1 MSAGLGT
8 RIVGRPGGTP
18 AQLPL
23 MTSLPSAA
31 LLWATANTS
40 KGRNKESAITDLDG
54 NAIAFAEPPGAT
66 SASPRAR
73 AHAD

>member
-23 MTSLPSAA
+23 MTFPTPRR
-31 LLWATANTS
+31 LLWATAHTS
-40 KGRNKESAITDLDG
+40 KGRDMESAITDLDG